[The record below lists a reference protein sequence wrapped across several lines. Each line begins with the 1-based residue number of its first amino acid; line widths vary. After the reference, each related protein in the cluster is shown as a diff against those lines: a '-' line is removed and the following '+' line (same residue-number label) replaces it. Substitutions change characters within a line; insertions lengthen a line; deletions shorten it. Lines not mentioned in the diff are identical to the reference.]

1 MKVRLTK
8 RTIETAKP
16 SGTGA
21 TYLWDA
27 TFPSFALRIYPS
39 GRKSFVVTYRV
50 RGKQRFYTLG
60 QYGPLSLEEAR
71 TEAMEVLA
79 RARRGEDPSGE
90 RRKKK
95 SSPTMEDLAQRYMK
109 EHAEVHKKPGSIRN
123 DRRSWDK
130 EILPRLGKR
139 KVAEIDREDVA
150 RLHHEMASTP
160 GMANT
165 VRGVLSK
172 AFNLTEVWGW
182 RSEGTNPCRHVKPYK
197 AQARERYLTAEE
209 LARLGKVLNEAEKAS
224 RSTSQAIAAVRLLL
238 LTGCRCDEI
247 LKLRWEHVDLA
258 QGRLNLPDSKTGP
271 KTVRLNAGAI
281 EILRRVE
288 RIDGSPW
295 VVPGKDPRKPRSR
308 IQGLWNNIRRE
319 ADIEDVRIHDLRHTF
334 ASEAISSGVS
344 LPVIGKLLGH
354 SNVATTER
362 YAHLADDPIREA
374 NEAIGASLAATLSGS
389 AQDDEE
395 SGESAAA

>member
-21 TYLWDA
+21 TYLWDKSL
-27 TFPSFALRIYPS
+27 PSFALRIYPS
-39 GRKSFVVTYRV
+39 GRRSFVVTYRV
-50 RGKQRFYTLG
+50 LGKQRFYTLG
-60 QYGPLSLEEAR
+60 PYGPLSLEEAR

-90 RRKKK
+90 RRKKN
-95 SSPTMEDLAQRYMK
+95 SSPTMADLAERYMT

-123 DRRSWDK
+123 DRRNWAK

-139 KVAEIDREDVA
+139 KVAEIDRDDIA
-150 RLHHEMASTP
+150 RIHQEMASTP
-160 GMANT
+160 VLANS
-165 VRGVLSK
+165 VRGLLSK
-172 AFNLTEVWGW
+172 SFNLAEVWGW
-182 RSEGTNPCRHVKPYK
+182 RPEGTNPCRHVKRYK
-197 AQARERYLTAEE
+197 EKARERYLTADE
-209 LARLGKVLNEAEKAS
+209 LARLGKVLNQAEASWGWAP
-224 RSTSQAIAAVRLLL
+224 QAIAAIRLLL
-238 LTGCRCDEI
+238 LTGCRCSEI

-271 KTVRLNAGAI
+271 KTVRLNAGAV
-281 EILRRVE
+281 EILRGLERVE
-288 RIDGSPW
+288 GSPW
-295 VVPGKDPRKPRSR
+295 VVPGKDPKKPRHR
-308 IQGLWNNIRRE
+308 IEDLWSKIRRQ
-319 ADIEDVRIHDLRHTF
+319 AGIEDVRIHDLRHTF

-374 NEAIGASLAATLSGS
+374 NEAIGASLAATLAGS
-389 AQDDEE
+389 AQDDGE